1 MLSAR
6 PTPAVAG
13 SYVVGATIGAL
24 GTVFFLL
31 VGGGLLSPIPSAVR
45 AGLLLAVTAALAL
58 RATGVVSFPLPQ
70 NKRQIAQEAFL
81 VSPPRAAFRFALE
94 LGTSVRTYITK
105 EAPYAAA
112 ALLLLA
118 VPSGALGFAAAGLLA
133 AGFGVGRSLMVTG
146 QVARRSLIVEH
157 PGWTLST
164 ANLLTMAIV
173 VLVAVRS
180 F

>member
-1 MLSAR
+1 MLNAR

-13 SYVVGATIGAL
+13 NYVLGATLGATISAF
-24 GTVFFLL
+24 VLL
-31 VGGGLLSPIPSAVR
+31 VGGGLLSPIPTTVR
-45 AGLLLAVTAALAL
+45 AVALLVIVAALAL
-58 RATGVVSFPLPQ
+58 RALGVVSFPLPQ

-81 VSPPRAAFRFALE
+81 VSPPRAAFRFAFE

-118 VPSGALGFAAAGLLA
+118 APSGGSAFAAAGLLA
-133 AGFGVGRSLMVTG
+133 FGFGVGRSLMVTG
-146 QVARRSLIVEH
+146 QVARRSFIVEH
-157 PGWTLST
+157 PGWTLKT
-164 ANLLTMAIV
+164 ANLLTMATV